1 VALSAGEIDAGD
13 GSWITSSCHY
23 SSKVCEPS
31 GKIFGEAMQRK
42 CPGSLPMEN
51 MCYTLLDDSTN
62 GGFMSTV
69 DEGLE
74 AQIRNIEQRYGKP
87 LSKWIAIVKE
97 SGLTKHTDIVA
108 MLKSQY
114 GMSHGSAHR
123 VALKAREADAASIVK
138 AAEAAG
144 RGPIAD
150 LYSGK
155 KAGLKPLHDALMTA
169 ITNFG
174 DDIELAPKKGYVSLR
189 RKKQFAMIQPT
200 TTRIDVGLIL
210 KEVPTTERLESAANF
225 NALFTHRVRVNTIN
239 DVDAQVIAWLKQAY
253 DLAG

>member
-1 VALSAGEIDAGD
+1 M
-13 GSWITSSCHY
+13 SS
-23 SSKVCEPS
+23 
-31 GKIFGEAMQRK
+31 
-42 CPGSLPMEN
+42 
-51 MCYTLLDDSTN
+51 
-62 GGFMSTV
+62 V

-74 AQIRNIEQRYGKP
+74 AQIRNIEQQYGKP
-87 LSKWIAIVKE
+87 LGEWIALVKE
-97 SGLTKHTDIVA
+97 SGLTKHTEIVA

-138 AAEAAG
+138 AAEASG
-144 RGPIAD
+144 SDPVSE

-155 KAGLKPLHDALMTA
+155 KAGLKPLHDALMTVINA
-169 ITNFG
+169 FG
-174 DDIELAPKKGYVSLR
+174 NDIELAPKKGYLSLR

-200 TTRIDVGLIL
+200 TATRIDLGLIL
-210 KEVPTTERLESAANF
+210 KEVPATERLKSAVGF

-239 DVDAQVIAWLKQAY
+239 DVNAQVISWLKQAY

>member
-1 VALSAGEIDAGD
+1 
-13 GSWITSSCHY
+13 
-23 SSKVCEPS
+23 
-31 GKIFGEAMQRK
+31 
-42 CPGSLPMEN
+42 
-51 MCYTLLDDSTN
+51 
-62 GGFMSTV
+62 MSTV

-74 AQIRNIEQRYGKP
+74 AQIRNIEQQYGKS
-87 LSKWIAIVKE
+87 LNEWIAIVKE
-97 SGLTKHTDIVA
+97 SGLTKHTDMVA

-123 VALKAREADAASIVK
+123 VALKAREADAVSIAK
-138 AAEAAG
+138 TAEASG
-144 RGPIAD
+144 RDPVAE
-150 LYSGK
+150 LYSSK

-169 ITNFG
+169 ITTFG
-174 DDIELAPKKGYVSLR
+174 DDIELAPKKGYMSLR

-200 TTRIDVGLIL
+200 TATRIDLGLIL
-210 KEVPTTERLESAANF
+210 KDVPATERLETAASF

>member
-1 VALSAGEIDAGD
+1 
-13 GSWITSSCHY
+13 
-23 SSKVCEPS
+23 
-31 GKIFGEAMQRK
+31 
-42 CPGSLPMEN
+42 
-51 MCYTLLDDSTN
+51 
-62 GGFMSTV
+62 MSTV

-74 AQIRNIEQRYGKP
+74 AQIRNIEQQYGKS
-87 LSKWIAIVKE
+87 LNEWIAIVKE
-97 SGLTKHTDIVA
+97 SGLTKHTDMVA

-123 VALKAREADAASIVK
+123 VALKAREADAVSIAK
-138 AAEAAG
+138 TAEASG
-144 RGPIAD
+144 RDPAAL
-150 LYSGK
+150 LYSSK

-169 ITNFG
+169 ITTFG
-174 DDIELAPKKGYVSLR
+174 DDIELAPKKGYMSLR

-200 TTRIDVGLIL
+200 TATRIDLGLIL
-210 KEVPTTERLESAANF
+210 KDVPATERLETAASF

>member
-1 VALSAGEIDAGD
+1 
-13 GSWITSSCHY
+13 
-23 SSKVCEPS
+23 
-31 GKIFGEAMQRK
+31 
-42 CPGSLPMEN
+42 
-51 MCYTLLDDSTN
+51 
-62 GGFMSTV
+62 MSTV

-74 AQIRNIEQRYGKP
+74 AQIRTIEQQYGKS
-87 LSKWIAIVKE
+87 LNVWIAIVKE
-97 SGLTKHTDIVA
+97 SGLTKHTDMVA

-123 VALKAREADAASIVK
+123 VALKAREADAVSIAK
-138 AAEAAG
+138 AAGASGRDPAAL
-144 RGPIAD
+144 

-155 KAGLKPLHDALMTA
+155 KAGLKALHDALMTA
-169 ITNFG
+169 ITTFG

-200 TTRIDVGLIL
+200 TATRIDLGLNL
-210 KEVPTTERLESAANF
+210 KDVPTTERLESAASF

-239 DVDAQVIAWLKQAY
+239 DVDAELVAWLKQAY